1 MRAPPVDT
9 YQCTLS
15 KLAIGDDV
23 FLEAV
28 LGREAANVEAS
39 KLDAKSHALVR
50 LGALIAVDARPP
62 SYMAAIDSARRA
74 GACDDEI
81 VGALVAVMP
90 VLGAAR
96 VVAATPELGLALGY
110 DVVAALESSG
120 DSSAG

>member
-1 MRAPPVDT
+1 MDT

-15 KLAIGDDV
+15 KLAIGDDG

-28 LGREAANVEAS
+28 LGRETANVEAS

-50 LGALIAVDARPP
+50 LGALIAVAATPP
-62 SYMAAIDSARRA
+62 SYMAAIERARRA

-110 DVVAALESSG
+110 DVAAALESSG
-120 DSSAG
+120 ESPAG